1 MQDIKYLREFFGL
14 DEELLAK
21 LVGLDVEK
29 YLQIENN
36 LIDFDISY
44 IGLITPLFLLTN
56 KEIYNRYTPLVPKVL
71 PYSLRNLSYDKLV
84 KTYEISTTIMLYERL
99 ISKYKQFAE
108 EFREE
113 WYFYPTKVEAIFYG
127 TFKPFYKDGKINLFE
142 VIPTFRNYTLLVK
155 DMEDIC
161 NGFGYNLHEHYLLAV
176 NSRLTKAQANYEL
189 ANQIVRTVLFQ
200 EGNNNLRGFLDT
212 DTSKNV
218 QKFIATRLLVNVDDF
233 DFRVKKY
240 LKENSLTMVNKNKIL
255 ELAEYYEVEPI
266 VIEQSL
272 KFSKFEFEPVTDATP
287 TTSPTLIELGFKD
300 YAHGEYHRLIDM
312 LDEAD
317 YTSMTTLNKMRRYG
331 GKF

>member
-1 MQDIKYLREFFGL
+1 
-14 DEELLAK
+14 
-21 LVGLDVEK
+21 
-29 YLQIENN
+29 
-36 LIDFDISY
+36 
-44 IGLITPLFLLTN
+44 
-56 KEIYNRYTPLVPKVL
+56 
-71 PYSLRNLSYDKLV
+71 
-84 KTYEISTTIMLYERL
+84 
-99 ISKYKQFAE
+99 
-108 EFREE
+108 
-113 WYFYPTKVEAIFYG
+113 
-127 TFKPFYKDGKINLFE
+127 
-142 VIPTFRNYTLLVK
+142 
-155 DMEDIC
+155 MEDIC

-240 LKENSLTMVNKNKIL
+240 LKENSLTIVNKNKIL